1 MSSIVAVLSGVN
13 VYLTALYGEVK
24 RKYSVPLLYVNAVD
38 KAEHYKRLQVESM
51 VKKYFTL

>member
-1 MSSIVAVLSGVN
+1 MAVLSGVN

-24 RKYSVPLLYVNAVD
+24 RKYSVLLMYVNAVD

-51 VKKYFTL
+51 VKSILPS